1 MGYVVE
7 YRSGR
12 REVHGEAPPAFTVS
26 VADARQFRR
35 ILSGNAYSVALDFIR
50 GRFDI
55 AGDLLAAMRW
65 RERRLHRGALDWLWS
80 LAVRCAPVRLE
91 TWFQSR
97 NRASRNIRF
106 HYDVS
111 NEFYRQFLDGRMVY
125 SAGLFEKPGWSLE
138 QAQEAKLKRICEDLE
153 LHPGE
158 RFLDV
163 GCGWGSLL
171 VHAAQCFGVQATGCT
186 LSHRQYEFARS
197 LIEARGLEQGAAVR
211 EADYRELAQRFDKV
225 ASIGMFEHV
234 GRHRLV
240 QYFGKIYGLLE
251 DGGLFLNSG
260 ITRPETVSD
269 DPETWFLLRRVF
281 PGGELAHL
289 SEVVRAAET
298 AGFRILRIVSQR
310 KDYARTCEE
319 WVSRLRRNR
328 DVCVGLV
335 GEKIYRTW
343 LLYLAA
349 SAINFDC
356 GRTDDFS
363 ILMSKA

>member
-12 REVHGEAPPAFTVS
+12 REIYGEAPAAFTVS
-26 VADARQFRR
+26 VCDARQFQR
-35 ILSGNAYSVALDFIR
+35 ILTANSYSVALDFIR

-55 AGDLLAAMRW
+55 RGDLLAALRW
-65 RERRLHRGALDWLWS
+65 RERRFHRGVLDWLWS
-80 LAVRCAPVRLE
+80 LGGRLAPVRLE

-97 NRASRNIRF
+97 DRAARNIRF

-111 NEFYRQFLDGRMVY
+111 NEFYRQFLDARMVY
-125 SAGLFEKPGWSLE
+125 SSGLFEEPRWSLE
-138 QAQEAKLKRICEDLE
+138 QAQEARLERICKDLE
-153 LHPGE
+153 LRPGE

-171 VHAAQCFGVQATGCT
+171 VHAAERFAVQAMGCT
-186 LSHRQYEFARS
+186 LSHQQYEFTTSLLRARS
-197 LIEARGLEQGAAVR
+197 LERTASVKEV
-211 EADYRELAQRFDKV
+211 DYRELSRRFDKV
-225 ASIGMFEHV
+225 SSIGMFEHV
-234 GRHRLV
+234 GRHRLLR
-240 QYFGKIYGLLE
+240 YFAKIYGLLE

-269 DPETWFLLRRVF
+269 DAETWFLLRRVF

-289 SEVVRAAET
+289 SEVVRAAESV
-298 AGFRILRIVSQR
+298 GFRILRIVSQR
-310 KDYARTCEE
+310 NDYARTCEE

-328 DVCVGLV
+328 DRCVGLV
-335 GEKIYRTW
+335 GEEIYRTW

-349 SAINFDC
+349 SAVNFDS
-356 GRTDDFS
+356 GQTDDFS
-363 ILMSKA
+363 ILMRKG